1 MIRYLAVNSWGDK
14 EFKQESKN
22 VLNDEVWFPCKKKPE
37 VPYVK
42 IEVTILAEESRFAGQ
57 EGRRK

>member
-14 EFKQESKN
+14 EFKREAKK
-22 VLNDEVWFPCKKKPE
+22 VLNDNVWFPNRRKPE
-37 VPYVK
+37 VAYIK
-42 IEVTILAEESRFAGQ
+42 IEVTILAEEVRFAGQ